1 MPNSRKL
8 LDLEYAYI
16 EQKALLLN
24 LELPPVS
31 GQPCPVIVYIHGG
44 GWAWG
49 SKDEQLPIRQVDQHL
64 LQQGYAIASINYRLS
79 GEAIFPAQII
89 DCKAAIRWLRAN
101 AAEYRLDPARIGV
114 WGFSAGAHLAA
125 LLGTSGETSEFDRE
139 GGNFEYSSQVQA
151 VAAFAPVVDFSR
163 CPDFSPIAEFNTP
176 LSPEARLLGGPIQ
189 ENLAL
194 AQRANPLHYLS
205 QNCPPFLII
214 HGEADE
220 VVPIE
225 HSLLLNDVLKNAGVE
240 STLYIVPGGGHGIGD
255 LNEEESS
262 KIIKMISGFFDIH
275 LKK

>member
-1 MPNSRKL
+1 MLNSTKF
-8 LDLEYAYI
+8 LDIEYSYP

-24 LELPPVS
+24 LELPSVS
-31 GQPCPVIVYIHGG
+31 GQPYPVIVYIHGG

-49 SKDEQLPIRQVDQHL
+49 SKDEQLPIRQVDQYL

-79 GEAIFPAQII
+79 DEAIFPAQII
-89 DCKAAIRWLRAN
+89 DCQAAVCWLRAK
-101 AAEYRLDPARIGV
+101 AAQYRLDPARIGV
-114 WGFSAGAHLAA
+114 WGFSAGAHLAT
-125 LLGTSGETSEFDRE
+125 LLGTSGEAGEFDRE
-139 GGNFEYSSQVQA
+139 VGNFEYSSQVQA

-163 CPDFSPIAEFNTP
+163 CLDFSPIAEFNTP

-194 AQRANPLHYLS
+194 AQQANPLHYLS
-205 QNCPPFLII
+205 RNCPPFLII

-225 HSLLLNDVLKNAGVE
+225 HSLLLKEALESAGVD
-240 STLYIVPGGGHGIGD
+240 TNLYIVPGGGHGIGD
-255 LNEEESS
+255 LSQPESA
-262 KIIKMISGFFDIH
+262 KIIKMIGSFFDAH